1 MYQNKII
8 EHKNVQVLYAI
19 NDIDTALTFHT
30 IAGAPIER
38 STMKHVAQTVAGV
51 QVIYILQKK
60 KILSLSFY
68 NRLNPSHCLLNF
80 CEKQNFCFSF
90 PTTSLTLSLFFS
102 TKTEMANCPTRSLCL

>member
-51 QVIYILQKK
+51 QVIYI
-60 KILSLSFY
+60 
-68 NRLNPSHCLLNF
+68 
-80 CEKQNFCFSF
+80 
-90 PTTSLTLSLFFS
+90 
-102 TKTEMANCPTRSLCL
+102 

>member
-51 QVIYILQKK
+51 QVIYILQKRK
-60 KILSLSFY
+60 
-68 NRLNPSHCLLNF
+68 F
-80 CEKQNFCFSF
+80 CHFHFIIV
-90 PTTSLTLSLFFS
+90 
-102 TKTEMANCPTRSLCL
+102 